1 MLLGYCQ
8 DGYHSLRLGNI
19 QLASIYTCSII
30 VERETKLEKKW
41 PQFSLQLYK
50 KDVLVQMKIKKMTY

>member
-8 DGYHSLRLGNI
+8 DGYHFHHLGNI
-19 QLASIYTCSII
+19 QLASIYNCSII